1 MGTASSISGKPNKLQ
16 LFPFPYLGYVMYI
29 TVRPKTPISFRR
41 ILSPRSRYAQ
51 YNQSIKTGVREYL
64 MFPARKARRSPRPD
78 EVPLRFPRS
87 LKRLRGPR
95 FSSML
100 RERRRERVN
109 KNLTDAAVRG

>member
-1 MGTASSISGKPNKLQ
+1 MGNGVGDGRRRRTASSISGKPNKLQ

-51 YNQSIKTGVREYL
+51 YNQSIKTGLREYL

-87 LKRLRGPR
+87 LKRLRGR
-95 FSSML
+95 
-100 RERRRERVN
+100 
-109 KNLTDAAVRG
+109 TC